1 MSKASSRIVRFYC
14 VAFATTILLL
24 CLLLFVGP
32 VRIPFSSIVDILCGI
47 TPEVSFWSTI
57 ILDTRL
63 PMAVAALCCGASLS
77 VAGLVMQTT
86 FMNPLAGPSILGVT
100 SGASLGVALCML
112 GGLSF
117 SIPVLT
123 GFANILG
130 ALLGAFSV
138 VLIIL
143 CFSSILKNGVMLLI
157 VGIMI
162 SYLSSS
168 LISLLNFFSPAEE
181 IRSFL
186 FWGLGSFSG
195 LQLQESMW
203 LLIFSLV
210 VILVSMSLIKPL
222 NALLLGERYAVSLG
236 YSMTNLRGVI
246 FLITGFL
253 IAVPT
258 AYCGPIGFIGLI
270 VPHFARMILRTS
282 NHAQLM
288 PASAL
293 LGSLTALFCALLT
306 VLPAAEYGVLPV
318 NVITPII
325 GVPVI
330 IYILV
335 NRNRMFYFK

>member
-1 MSKASSRIVRFYC
+1 MTARGRNIVFYC
-14 VAFATTILLL
+14 LAFPAVVILF
-24 CLLLFVGP
+24 CLLLLTGP
-32 VRIPFSSIVDILCGI
+32 VKIPFGEIFKILFGHN
-47 TPEVSFWSTI
+47 PEVSYWSVI
-57 ILDTRL
+57 VLDTRL
-63 PMAVAALCCGASLS
+63 PMAIAALCCGASLS

-117 SIPVLT
+117 SSPAFT
-123 GFANILG
+123 GFANIFG
-130 ALLGAFSV
+130 ALIGAFAV

-143 CFSSILKNGVMLLI
+143 FFSSLLKNGVMLLI

-162 SYLSSS
+162 SYLASSF
-168 LISLLNFFSPAEE
+168 ISLLNFFSPAEE
-181 IRSFL
+181 IRSYL

-195 LQLQESMW
+195 LQLHESVW

-210 VILVSMSLIKPL
+210 VIIFSMTLIKPL
-222 NALLLGERYAVSLG
+222 NALLLGERYAVSMG
-236 YSMTNLRGVI
+236 YSMTRLRALI

-270 VPHFARMILRTS
+270 VPHFARLILRSS
-282 NHAQLM
+282 NHVLLM
-288 PASAL
+288 PACAV
-293 LGSLTALFCALLT
+293 LGGITAMFCALLS
-306 VLPAAEYGVLPV
+306 VLPADAYGVLPV

-325 GVPVI
+325 GIPVI
-330 IYILV
+330 VYILV
-335 NRNRMFYFK
+335 NRNRLLYFR

>member
-1 MSKASSRIVRFYC
+1 MSSAPNRIAWFYC
-14 VAFATTILLL
+14 LAIPTTIILF
-24 CLLLFVGP
+24 CLLLFIGP
-32 VRIPFSSIVDILCGI
+32 VRIPFSEIVEILCGGS
-47 TPEVSFWSTI
+47 PEVSYWSTI

-63 PMAVAALCCGASLS
+63 PMVLAAICCGASLS

-117 SIPVLT
+117 SIPAFT

-130 ALLGAFSV
+130 ALLGAFAV

-143 CFSSILKNGVMLLI
+143 FFSSLLKNGVMLLI

-162 SYLSSS
+162 SYLASS

-181 IRSFL
+181 IRSYL

-195 LQLQESMW
+195 VQLQEAVW
-203 LLIFSLV
+203 LLIFSLIV
-210 VILVSMSLIKPL
+210 VSSSMWLIKPL

-236 YSMTNLRGVI
+236 YSMTSLRAVI
-246 FLITGFL
+246 FLVTGFL

-258 AYCGPIGFIGLI
+258 AYCGPIGFIGLV
-270 VPHFARMILRTS
+270 VPHFARLILKTS
-282 NHAQLM
+282 NHVWLM
-288 PASAL
+288 PTSAL
-293 LGSLTALFCALLT
+293 LGMATSLFCALLT
-306 VLPAAEYGVLPV
+306 VLPANSYGLLPV

-325 GVPVI
+325 GIPVI

-335 NRNRMFYFK
+335 NRNRMLYFK